1 MLNRLRKLRRNN
13 RGVAAIEFALLL
25 PLLITLMIGALEVTF
40 KIWATQKAEKLSVTL
55 ADVIAQSQKVTT
67 SDLQSLVTAVNK
79 IMEPFPFGKDGLV
92 IISSVYQPVPE
103 EGEELGEP
111 IVNWQRK
118 FRQDGGLD
126 AVSKIGE
133 QGQDAILPNGFD
145 MYEKENCII
154 AEVYYKYTPIMPG
167 MLFDESVVYR
177 RSFFKPRLGA
187 LTDPPSS

>member
-55 ADVIAQSQKVTT
+55 ADVIAQSQEVTT
-67 SDLQSLVTAVNK
+67 NDLDSLVSAVNK
-79 IMEPFPFGKDGLV
+79 IMEPFPFGNDGAV
-92 IISSVYQPVPE
+92 IISSVYLPSPE

-118 FRQDGGLD
+118 FPQSGGLE
-126 AVSKIGE
+126 VESKIGA
-133 QGQDAILPNGFD
+133 QGDDATLPNGFD
-145 MYEKENCII
+145 MYEKENCIV
-154 AEVYYKYTPIMPG
+154 AEVFYKYTPIMPG
-167 MLFDESVVYR
+167 MLFDESVTYR

-187 LTDPPSS
+187 LTDNPS

>member
-55 ADVIAQSQKVTT
+55 ADVIAQSQEVTT
-67 SDLQSLVTAVNK
+67 NDLDSLVSAVNK
-79 IMEPFPFGKDGLV
+79 IMEPFPFGSDGAV
-92 IISSVYQPVPE
+92 IISSVYLPSPPD
-103 EGEELGEP
+103 GEDLGEP

-118 FRQDGGLD
+118 FPPSGGLQ
-126 AVSKIGE
+126 VESKIGD
-133 QGQDAILPNGFD
+133 QGENANLPGGFD
-145 MYEKENCII
+145 MYEKENCIV
-154 AEVYYKYTPIMPG
+154 AEVFYKYTPIMPG
-167 MLFDESVVYR
+167 FLFDEAVTYR

-187 LTDPPSS
+187 LTDNPS

>member
-1 MLNRLRKLRRNN
+1 MLNRIRKLRRND

-25 PLLITLMIGALEVTF
+25 PLLITLMIGSLEVTF

-55 ADVIAQSQKVTT
+55 ADVIAQSQEVTT
-67 SDLQSLVTAVNK
+67 SDLNSLVSAVNR
-79 IMEPFPFGKDGLV
+79 IMEPFPFGSDGAV

-103 EGEELGEP
+103 EGDELGEP

-118 FRQDGGLD
+118 FPQSGGLE
-126 AVSKIGE
+126 VESKIGD
-133 QGQDAILPNGFD
+133 QGEDAALPNGFD
-145 MYEKENCII
+145 MYEKENCIV

-187 LTDPPSS
+187 LTDNPS